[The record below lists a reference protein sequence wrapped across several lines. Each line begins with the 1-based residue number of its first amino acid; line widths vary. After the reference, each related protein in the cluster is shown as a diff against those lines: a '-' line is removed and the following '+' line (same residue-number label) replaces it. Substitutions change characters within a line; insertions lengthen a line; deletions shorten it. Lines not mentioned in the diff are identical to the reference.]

1 MRLIRL
7 LLILTFAITFAACGA
22 LREPEAPS
30 APLEAIPLELATE
43 PAVPAAPTPAPIPA
57 ATEETEP
64 VEDIAPAG
72 EEAAAATEPA
82 APAAEAA
89 PASERLIYRLSQT
102 ESQVRFEL
110 GEDLRGVRTAVTGV
124 TDQIAGEIAANLSDL
139 SSTQLGVVQINAR
152 GLATDNNFR
161 NRAIHNEILDTGA
174 YEFITFAPTAIDGL
188 PASAVLGEEV
198 RFTIDGDLT
207 IRDITRPVTF
217 DVTATTVSA
226 DRLVGTATASVNRVD
241 FDLRIPSVPSVANV
255 DEVVRLTIDF
265 VAEAMS

>member
-1 MRLIRL
+1 MRLTRL
-7 LLILTFAITFAACGA
+7 LLILTFAITLAACGA

-30 APLEAIPLELATE
+30 APLEAIPLELETE
-43 PAVPAAPTPAPIPA
+43 EAVPAAATPAPIPA

-64 VEDIAPAG
+64 AEDIAPAG
-72 EEAAAATEPA
+72 EEAAT
-82 APAAEAA
+82 A

-110 GEDLRGVRTAVTGV
+110 GEDLRGVRTAVAGV
-124 TDQIAGEIAANLSDL
+124 TDQIAGEIAVNLSDL
-139 SSTQLGVVQINAR
+139 SSTQLGVIQINAR

-161 NRAIHNEILDTGA
+161 NRAIQNEILDTGA
-174 YEFITFAPTAIDGL
+174 YEFITFAPTAVNGL

-217 DVTATTVSA
+217 DVTATGATA
-226 DRLVGTATASVNRVD
+226 DRLVGTATASVNRAD

-265 VAEAMS
+265 VAEALS

>member
-7 LLILTFAITFAACGA
+7 MLLPILAITFAACGV
-22 LREPEAPS
+22 LREPEEPS
-30 APLEAIPLELATE
+30 APIEAIPLAVAT
-43 PAVPAAPTPAPIPA
+43 
-57 ATEETEP
+57 ATAEP
-64 VEDIAPAG
+64 V
-72 EEAAAATEPA
+72 AAADSLTADQA
-82 APAAEAA
+82 VAEAESA
-89 PASERLIYRLSQT
+89 GGELLIYRISQE

-110 GEDLRGVRTAVTGV
+110 GEDLRGVRTAVAGV
-124 TDQIAGEIAANLSDL
+124 TDQVAGEVAVNLSDL
-139 SSTQLGVVQINAR
+139 TSAQVGIIQIYAR

-161 NRAIHNEILDTGA
+161 NRAIHNDILRTA
-174 YEFITFAPTAIDGL
+174 TYEFITFTPTALGGL
-188 PASAVLGEEV
+188 PAAAAPGEDV

-217 DVTATTVSA
+217 DVTATTVTA